1 VPFTLPDDLARRC
14 LDRLG
19 VPAPVDEP
27 ALADLVE
34 ALGRAMPTGNTTKL
48 DAIGRGEPPPG
59 ADPAQVAAAW
69 LAHPGWS
76 WSCWGVA
83 TVFAALVNAGGR
95 LAAEVVGARR
105 IGPGAP
111 PVDVHSVVVVTDGDR
126 RWLTDPF
133 FWLGPIEAPGGDRL
147 RPGGWGEAFQDGQ
160 AWRTTNG
167 SCAGRSVARYRTFTL
182 PLTAG
187 DVEALCRI
195 SVTHTGVSDRPR
207 AMLATVDGSVAASLD
222 RDGVV
227 RLRRWR
233 VPAGRV
239 WGVDP
244 EVAELASWAEAEHAI
259 VETAVDPA
267 ARAPQLRADDVLPA
281 ERVGGRASDALRR
294 RAGSAGGLDPRHR
307 GTGR

>member
-1 VPFTLPDDLARRC
+1 MRFTLPDDLTGAC
-14 LDRLG
+14 LDRVG
-19 VPAPVDEP
+19 TDAPVD
-27 ALADLVE
+27 AAGLASLVE
-34 ALGRAMPTGNTTKL
+34 ALGQAMPAGNTTKL
-48 DAIGRGEPPPG
+48 DAIGRGEAPPG

-69 LAHPGWS
+69 LASPGWS

-83 TVFAALVNAGGR
+83 TVFAALVHAGGR
-95 LAAEVVGARR
+95 LTAEVVGARR

-111 PVDVHSVVVVTDGDR
+111 PVDVHSVVIVADGDH

-147 RPGGWGEAFQDGQ
+147 RPGGWGEAFHDGQ
-160 AWRTTNG
+160 AWWTTNG

-207 AMLATVDGSVAASLD
+207 AMVATVDGSVAASLD

-233 VPAGRV
+233 VPAGQV
-239 WGVDP
+239 WGADP
-244 EVAELASWAEAEHAI
+244 EVTVLDDWTAAEAAI
-259 VETAVDPA
+259 ATNAQ
-267 ARAPQLRADDVLPA
+267 AR
-281 ERVGGRASDALRR
+281 
-294 RAGSAGGLDPRHR
+294 
-307 GTGR
+307 

>member
-1 VPFTLPDDLARRC
+1 VPFALPDDLALAC
-14 LDRLG
+14 LDRAG
-19 VPAPVDEP
+19 VGAPVD
-27 ALADLVE
+27 AAGIAALVE
-34 ALGRAMPTGNTTKL
+34 GLGQTMPAGNTTKL
-48 DAIGRGEPPPG
+48 DAIGRGDAPPG

-83 TVFAALVNAGGR
+83 TVFAALVHAGGR
-95 LAAEVVGARR
+95 LTAEVLGARR

-133 FWLGPIEAPGGDRL
+133 FWLGPIEAPGGDRI
-147 RPGGWGEAFQDGQ
+147 RPGGWGEAFHDGQ
-160 AWRTTNG
+160 AWWTTNG

-182 PLTAG
+182 PLTSG
-187 DVEALCRI
+187 DVEVLCRI

-227 RLRRWR
+227 RLKRWR
-233 VPAGRV
+233 VPPGQV
-239 WGVDP
+239 WGASPAVT
-244 EVAELASWAEAEHAI
+244 ELPSWAEAEQVIA
-259 VETAVDPA
+259 ETA
-267 ARAPQLRADDVLPA
+267 ADS
-281 ERVGGRASDALRR
+281 G
-294 RAGSAGGLDPRHR
+294 
-307 GTGR
+307 